1 MNLPELRIGKLKSR
15 LPIIQGGM
23 GVGVSLNSLASAVA
37 RAGGIG
43 VIAGAAIGFAESDVP
58 GEFVNNCKQA
68 MTREVELA
76 KANSDGGPIGV
87 NLMVALNEYE
97 MLARV
102 AAEAGADIIFC
113 GAGLPMNLPSIVG
126 DTDVSLVP
134 IVSSGRAASILCKAW
149 STRHNRFPDAIVVE
163 GPLAGGHLGFTYEQL
178 QNIEDYPLSKLV
190 TEVIQALEPWQDRA
204 GQAIPVIGAG
214 GVFTGTDIAELLA
227 LGAGGVQMGT
237 RFVCTEECDASD
249 DFKKSYLNATKEDI
263 GFIQSPVG
271 MPGRAIRN
279 QFLSSVEGGWEVP
292 VYCPYHCIKTCI
304 PETSPYCIASAL
316 DNARQGNLESGFV
329 FAGANAYRC
338 DRILTVQELMDELE
352 QEASTALEALRS
364 GAGTTV

>member
-1 MNLPELRIGKLKSR
+1 MNLPELRIGKVKSR

-43 VIAGAAIGFAESDVP
+43 VIAGAAIGFAESDIP
-58 GEFVNNCKQA
+58 GEFVNNCRQA
-68 MTREVELA
+68 MTREVKLA
-76 KANSDGGPIGV
+76 KAKSNGGPIGV

-97 MLARV
+97 MLAEV

-113 GAGLPMNLPSIVG
+113 GAGLPMNLPAIVKN
-126 DTDVSLVP
+126 TEVSLVP
-134 IVSSGRAASILCKAW
+134 IVSSGRAAAILCKAW
-149 STRHNRFPDAIVVE
+149 SSRHQRFPDAIVVE

-178 QNIEDYPLSKLV
+178 QNIEDYPLDRLV
-190 TEVIQALEPWQDRA
+190 TEVIKAVKPWEEKA
-204 GQAIPVIGAG
+204 GRKIPVIGAG
-214 GVFTGTDIAELLA
+214 GVFNGADIAALLA
-227 LGAGGVQMGT
+227 IGADGVQMGT

-249 DFKKSYLNATKEDI
+249 DFKNSYIQATKEDI

-271 MPGRAIRN
+271 MPGRAIKN
-279 QFLSSVEGGWEVP
+279 KFLSSVEGGWEVP
-292 VYCPYHCIKTCI
+292 IYCPYHCIKTCI
-304 PETSPYCIASAL
+304 PENSPYCIASAL

-338 DRILTVQELMDELE
+338 DRIVKVQELMDELE
-352 QEASTALEALRS
+352 HEACEALKNIQAREK
-364 GAGTTV
+364 TTA